1 MPATGGPPASH
12 PGQRPIRTRVTW
24 SSPAAPA
31 PDLSTTWAVP
41 STDSG
46 REDLFTQRVTGS
58 ALLPVGVVTGV
69 GGGAYLAWLLR
80 AERRADRV

>member
-1 MPATGGPPASH
+1 M
-12 PGQRPIRTRVTW
+12 
-24 SSPAAPA
+24 
-31 PDLSTTWAVP
+31 P

-46 REDLFTQRVTGS
+46 REDLLTQRVTGS